1 MAVLTAMGEKIN
13 EVHDGIPFYATHN
26 LHTSQTGLYT
36 TIDFSKELD
45 EKIIKSAFI
54 KIWRS
59 CGIF

>member
-1 MAVLTAMGEKIN
+1 MGEKINN

-45 EKIIKSAFI
+45 EKIIDVYKRQNFSSMEI
-54 KIWRS
+54 
-59 CGIF
+59 